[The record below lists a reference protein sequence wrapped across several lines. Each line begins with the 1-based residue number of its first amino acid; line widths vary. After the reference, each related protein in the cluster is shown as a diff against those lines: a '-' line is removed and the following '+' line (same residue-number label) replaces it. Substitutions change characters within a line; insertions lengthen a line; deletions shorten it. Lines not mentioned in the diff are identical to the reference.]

1 MSVSFYV
8 DGDDAHT
15 ESYECQCNWDDQG
28 PNPDC
33 SQCNGTGTVSFSVRN
48 TEFNMSNSNFYF
60 FWSNLGLMEN
70 HNDCCGS
77 ISPDDLEKVLDEN
90 PAHNIWA
97 RDTRQDLEYIQR
109 RINNLRS
116 LIATARTKQEPILWC

>member
-77 ISPDDLEKVLDEN
+77 ISPDDLERFWTKIQPITFGQGILDK
-90 PAHNIWA
+90 IWSIFKG
-97 RDTRQDLEYIQR
+97 ESI
-109 RINNLRS
+109 I
-116 LIATARTKQEPILWC
+116 